1 LWTGQDFEMIEFE
14 TQVNNKIGMHLRAAG
29 EFVKVATKF
38 KSDVLVVKDGRK
50 ANGKSILGLASLAI
64 ERGARITVRIQG
76 NDELDA
82 RAAIEK
88 LIADNFYED

>member
-1 LWTGQDFEMIEFE
+1 MIEFE

-38 KSDVLVVKDGRK
+38 KSDVFVVKDGKK

-64 ERGARITVRIQG
+64 ERGARITVRLNG
-76 NDELDA
+76 DDEQEA
-82 RAAIEK
+82 RAAIES
-88 LIADNFYED
+88 LIADNFHEE